1 MNNIKQLKL
10 VLDKAVVDKYNTYYF
25 TQHPK
30 AKKKAIEFPYH
41 PSINVWSIK
50 PRIQMNHLKQTW
62 KAFIIHWIN
71 ELGYTNLKLDKYEI
85 EYHIYHL
92 TKRRTDP
99 DNFSPKF
106 IMDGFTESGFI
117 VDDDREHCKKLTII
131 CDVDKNNPRT
141 EIIVTIL
148 DSKREQKGANNG

>member
-1 MNNIKQLKL
+1 MQEKNKTLTL
-10 VLDKAVVDKYNTYYF
+10 VLDNDVIEKYAQYYF

-30 AKKKAIEFPYH
+30 AKKRPIEFPYH
-41 PSINVWSIK
+41 PSLNVWSIK

-62 KAFIIHWIN
+62 KAFIVYWIN
-71 ELGYTNLKLDKYEI
+71 ELGYADMQLDRYEM
-85 EYHIYHL
+85 EFHIYHP

-117 VDDDREHCKKLTII
+117 IDDDREHCKKLSII
-131 CDVDKNNPRT
+131 CDMDKKNPRT

-148 DSKREQKGANNG
+148 NSKNKKKGNNK